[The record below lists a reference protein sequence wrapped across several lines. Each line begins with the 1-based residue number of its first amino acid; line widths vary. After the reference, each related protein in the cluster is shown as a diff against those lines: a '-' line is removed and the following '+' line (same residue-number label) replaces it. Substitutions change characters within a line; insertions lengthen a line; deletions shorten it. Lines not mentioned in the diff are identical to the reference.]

1 MHLKNLGNLTEAFN
15 ELKNVGDVLNL
26 STKSFDLL
34 ENSFKDL
41 SESQIIAKLSTSGL
55 SDSLKQQIGTVAG
68 VEIST
73 ATLSA
78 SQKKA
83 TTSTLGLG
91 AAFKGLGATLKAF
104 VISNPLLAGLAV
116 IGALTAAYYKW
127 GDTVKNAS
135 KKAKESLEEYQKT
148 ADDVKSLNDELDTT
162 ASKIDELNAK
172 ENLTLVEID
181 ELEKLREANDELER
195 ELSIRKALEE
205 QQGKKAN
212 DDALDYF
219 NKNSTYGT
227 SAGRI
232 DISGNQIEILDY
244 QLKKIKELEE
254 YFKTADASNKDF
266 LYVNNERLLANLKEQ
281 VAETVETF
289 MEIDDGLVDGM
300 DDGVISLLNDIYD
313 RYSESVGT
321 FGETQTEKI
330 SGILA
335 KADFEKYNDTLM
347 ELGEAGKL
355 SINELSSQFPDLISY
370 LQEAGVSA
378 EELYKYI
385 MSLSNPDA
393 INYDEVRKQLMG
405 SVGIDG
411 SVDSAYEAK
420 LLDKLN
426 KSGLTGNE
434 GLEAYLQVK
443 AKYTDGQTEFWSID
457 DWISNIKAEMSSLE
471 ESNETPILSISDT
484 IDLLNSQLKPTF
496 DSLKSAYQDI
506 FTIEDGVEV
515 FNPEN
520 VNIDMLKDIKDSL
533 GEINEIEGVEIDLSS
548 YDDLVKT
555 LTDSSSEADD
565 VKQAFN
571 NLSASVMN
579 SLKPSLSEVS
589 GEQYLLIQSMLE
601 SLGVMNSEE
610 AMISTL
616 GYSYAEY
623 VAAKEEATQ
632 AGFNLA
638 NSTEDEISKFT
649 MEQVASDNCGEAL
662 ATLQLKKLLVN
673 STQINA
679 TSDIQQILALANA
692 ANITSSTLVSLAN
705 AKSQFDLASAS
716 GDKQGMALAARAVK
730 EAGQKS
736 KDEILNYQLPEID
749 FNGNVGS
756 AGKAGK
762 EVADAYLEA
771 FEEELSKLDTL
782 KDQGKISEKQY
793 LDALRKLYVKYFN
806 QKEKYL
812 DQFQKYEY
820 QYLSGMKSLYE
831 SAFSY
836 ITKQID
842 KRIDALND
850 EKDAVVSSLE
860 AERDARLEAIE
871 LQQEQLQNE
880 IDGIDKQID
889 AKEKEIKALQD
900 ANEERK
906 NQINLQE
913 KLYNLE
919 KMQNQRTNLTYKDG
933 QMSYEADTSGI
944 ADARQEV
951 EDAKLEINI
960 SNMEKEVDLL
970 ENQKDLLQEQIDL
983 LDKQADA
990 INDYYDKLIE
1000 NTEKQYEAMTKGL
1013 EETKSKFTELSEVF
1027 ENAQMEATLQELG
1040 INMEALLSGSTEE
1053 FDKLKTSYI
1062 GILADMGRGNDEVV
1076 GQLSQLAGV
1085 NAESVSYLE
1094 STKSA
1099 FENLGAATL
1108 DPLSTSVEETA
1119 TATEGLSTSATEAS
1133 TAVGEIGTNASNT
1146 TASITPLNDELQKLK
1161 DLISEL
1167 TTLFDSLEFPTPGD
1181 EGYAQKLEAIAT
1193 AFGNIATKCKEF
1205 EQINFSFIIG
1215 TGGEDGQGTGFAGL
1229 GSVISDAVTT
1239 IDLQMESLKTALQ
1252 TGNDAFDTQI
1262 KKIQNEY
1269 VPAWEK
1275 LQTRLAEIIGV
1286 GGGGGASEDGTRTK
1300 TKTTTETD
1308 TEGGSGSI
1316 VDIMQTG
1323 GDEVSAKLQD
1333 PWLTSFNDFATGENS
1348 IQSIANLIKDIVTEM
1363 ATSIQSQCEAA
1374 AKAIKDLAD
1383 TALNS
1388 SISIGGSSSNKP
1400 SNGKAFASGSD
1411 GLSSNENNALIGEK
1425 PEILLRDGEYSLI
1438 TSPTIM
1444 DLKKDDVVY
1453 NNEDTKKIL
1462 SGKGNVNGNAYAE
1475 GTASRSNIVPIDYT
1489 APGNE
1494 NLRKFKE
1501 YMEKSS
1507 EVMTDLKN
1515 VIDHPFKDIADSVT
1529 KISNSVVNN
1538 TSNRQSIEVNI
1549 GDIQLQGVQDT
1560 NSLSSAIIERLPNTL
1575 AQELHRR

>member
-1 MHLKNLGNLTEAFN
+1 MNGIHDGSIQLKEGQTVLQGYQSY
-15 ELKNVGDVLNL
+15 LK
-26 STKSFDLL
+26 
-34 ENSFKDL
+34 
-41 SESQIIAKLSTSGL
+41 STSAAL
-55 SDSLKQQIGTVAG
+55 NATNLKTKA
-68 VEIST
+68 
-73 ATLSA
+73 LSA
-78 SQKKA
+78 SMKVLSSIGWMAIFTAA
-83 TTSTLGLG
+83 TW
-91 AAFKGLGATLKAF
+91 
-104 VISNPLLAGLAV
+104 V
-116 IGALTAAYYKW
+116 IGKAVEGIDNLVHATER
-127 GDTVKNAS
+127 AS
-135 KKAKESLEEYQKT
+135 DKAKESFEEYQET
-148 ADDVKSLNDELDTT
+148 VESVKSLNSELETT
-162 ASKIDELNAK
+162 GSRIDELNAK

-181 ELEKLREANDELER
+181 ELEKLRETNDELER

-205 QQGKKAN
+205 QQGKTAN
-212 DDALDYF
+212 DDAVEYF
-219 NKNSTYGT
+219 NKNTKDIYGGVVKY
-227 SAGRI
+227 SGSSL
-232 DISGNQIEILDY
+232 DIVEQ
-244 QLKKIKELEE
+244 QLAEIKELEE
-254 YFKTADASNKDF
+254 YFKTAVDPTTGNKKDLHTYF
-266 LYVNNERLLANLKEQ
+266 PNKQELERLKSE
-281 VAETVETF
+281 VSKTIETF
-289 MEIDDGLVDGM
+289 MESDDGLIEGM
-300 DDGVISLLNDIYD
+300 DNGIISRLNEIYD
-313 RYSESVGT
+313 KYAESTGT
-321 FGETQTEKI
+321 FGKAQTDKI
-330 SGILA
+330 TGILE
-335 KADFEKYNDTLM
+335 KVDFQKYNDILLKM
-347 ELGEAGKL
+347 GKDGKL
-355 SINELSSQFPDLISY
+355 SVSELSSRFPDLINY
-370 LQEAGVSA
+370 LKDAGVSA
-378 EELYKYI
+378 EQLYQYI
-385 MSLSNPDA
+385 MALSNPDA
-393 INYDEVRKQLMG
+393 INYDEARKQLME
-405 SVGIDG
+405 SVGVDG
-411 SVDSAYEAK
+411 NVDSAYEAK

-457 DWISNIKAEMSSLE
+457 DWISNIQAEMSTLE

-484 IDLLNSQLKPTF
+484 IDLLNTQLKPTF

-705 AKSQFDLASAS
+705 AKSQFDSASAS

-762 EVADAYLEA
+762 DAADAYLEA

-782 KDQGKISEKQY
+782 RDQGKISEKQY

-812 DQFQKYEY
+812 DQFQKYEF

-842 KRIDALND
+842 KRIDKLND

-860 AERDARLEAIE
+860 VERDARLEAIE

-906 NQINLQE
+906 NQISLQE

-944 ADARQEV
+944 TDARQEV

-1000 NTEKQYEAMTKGL
+1000 NTEKQYEVMTKGL
-1013 EETKSKFTELSEVF
+1013 EETKNKFTELSEVF

-1062 GILADMGRGNDEVV
+1062 GILADMGRGNDEVI
-1076 GQLSQLAGV
+1076 GQLSKLAGV

-1094 STKSA
+1094 STKGA
-1099 FENLGAATL
+1099 FENLGETTL
-1108 DPLSTSVEETA
+1108 DPLSTSVEDAA
-1119 TATEGLSTSATEAS
+1119 TATEGLSTSASDAS
-1133 TAVGEIGTNASNT
+1133 TSVSDIGTNASNAT
-1146 TASITPLNDELQKLK
+1146 SSISPLNEELQKLK
-1161 DLISEL
+1161 DILSEL

-1181 EGYAQKLEAIAT
+1181 DGYAQKLEAIAT

-1205 EQINFSFIIG
+1205 EQIDFSSIIG
-1215 TGGEDGQGTGFAGL
+1215 VSSEEGGGLNNAEGSTGSGFSGL
-1229 GSVISDAVTT
+1229 ATAISNAVTT
-1239 IDLQMESLKTALQ
+1239 IDEQMNNLTTALQ
-1252 TGNDAFDTQI
+1252 IGNDAFSEQI
-1262 KKIQNEY
+1262 GFITDEY
-1269 VPAWEK
+1269 IPAWEE

-1286 GGGGGASEDGTRTK
+1286 GGGGDNKNSKDKKGGASKKSGNSDG
-1300 TKTTTETD
+1300 ESS
-1308 TEGGSGSI
+1308 GGDNIIG
-1316 VDIMQTG
+1316 IMQTG
-1323 GDEVSAKLQD
+1323 GEEVSAKLQD

-1348 IQSIANLIKDIVTEM
+1348 IQSIAELIKEIVTEM
-1363 ATSIQSQCEAA
+1363 ATSIQSQCEAS
-1374 AKAIKDLAD
+1374 AKALKDLAD

-1388 SISIGGSSSNKP
+1388 SINVGGSGYK
-1400 SNGKAFASGSD
+1400 GKAYANGTSGLLSD
-1411 GLSSNENNALIGEK
+1411 EKNALVGEVA
-1425 PEILLRDGEYSLI
+1425 PELVVDPETGQYSLF
-1438 TSPTIM
+1438 TTPTIT
-1444 DLKKDDVVY
+1444 DLNKGSIVY
-1453 NNEDTKKIL
+1453 DGEDTKKIL
-1462 SGKGNVNGNAYAE
+1462 SGSGNVFGSSYASGTNSNLPQGLEPLNLNDPKNA
-1475 GTASRSNIVPIDYT
+1475 NFK
-1489 APGNE
+1489 
-1494 NLRKFKE
+1494 KFYD
-1501 YMEKSS
+1501 YMERNGDNVELIAK
-1507 EVMTDLKN
+1507 MTQ
-1515 VIDHPFKDIADSVT
+1515 HPLQDIVDNLNSMN
-1529 KISNSVVNN
+1529 SNTVNN
-1538 TSNRQSIEVNI
+1538 TNNARTIEVNV
-1549 GDIQLQGVQDT
+1549 GDIVLQGVQDA
-1560 NSLSSAIIERLPNTL
+1560 NGLANAIITRLPNAL